1 MKAKILV
8 LVIEDMPDN
17 AELARKVLT
26 ARGYEVILAY
36 DAESG
41 LKTAKEQH
49 PDIILLDLGLPD
61 YDGQTLAGWLRDEP
75 LLTHTPIVAVTAWP
89 QETAR
94 QMVESYGCNG
104 YISKPINVANFA
116 DQIAAFLKPPS
127 ASK

>member
-8 LVIEDMPDN
+8 LVIEDMLDN

-41 LKTAKEQH
+41 LKTAIEQH

-61 YDGQTLAGWLRDEP
+61 YDGQTLAGWLRDESSIANV
-75 LLTHTPIVAVTAWP
+75 PIVAVTAWP
-89 QETAR
+89 PETAR

-104 YISKPINVANFA
+104 YISKPINVASFA
-116 DQIAAFLKPPS
+116 DQIAAFLKPSP
-127 ASK
+127 AS

>member
-1 MKAKILV
+1 MAKVLV

-41 LKTAKEQH
+41 LKTAIEQH

-75 LLTHTPIVAVTAWP
+75 TLTNTPIVAVTAWP

-104 YISKPINVANFA
+104 YISKPINVASFA
-116 DQIAAFLKPPS
+116 DQIAAFLKPPTTS
-127 ASK
+127 S

>member
-1 MKAKILV
+1 MAKVLV

-41 LKTAKEQH
+41 LKTATEQH

-75 LLTHTPIVAVTAWP
+75 TLTNTPIVAVTAWP
-89 QETAR
+89 PETAR
-94 QMVESYGCNG
+94 QMVVSYGCNG

-116 DQIAAFLKPPS
+116 DQIAAFLKPSP
-127 ASK
+127 AS

>member
-1 MKAKILV
+1 MAKVLV

-41 LKTAKEQH
+41 LKTAIEQH

-61 YDGQTLAGWLRDEP
+61 YDGQTLAGWLRDESS
-75 LLTHTPIVAVTAWP
+75 LTHVPIVAVTAWP
-89 QETAR
+89 PETAR
-94 QMVESYGCNG
+94 QMVVSYGCNG
-104 YISKPINVANFA
+104 YISKPINVASFA
-116 DQIAAFLKPPS
+116 DQITAFLKPSP
-127 ASK
+127 AS

>member
-1 MKAKILV
+1 MAKVLV

-41 LKTAKEQH
+41 LKTAIEQH

-75 LLTHTPIVAVTAWP
+75 SLTKIPIVAVTAWP
-89 QETAR
+89 PETAR

-104 YISKPINVANFA
+104 CISKPIDVANFA
-116 DQIAAFLKPPS
+116 DQIAAFLKPSP
-127 ASK
+127 AS